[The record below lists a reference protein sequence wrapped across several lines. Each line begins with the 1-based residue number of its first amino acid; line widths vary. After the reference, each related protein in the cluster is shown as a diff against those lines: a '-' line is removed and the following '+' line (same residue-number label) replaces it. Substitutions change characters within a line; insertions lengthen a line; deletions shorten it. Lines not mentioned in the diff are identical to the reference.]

1 MAGVARP
8 PRSNSASPRIMAA
21 AVFCD
26 AETRRGIW
34 RKFEAIIASLRHLE
48 LRLVEQT
55 PGKGGEIYPVW
66 GNHLLYIKYLDWL
79 VRPRRL
85 ELPRPFGHNDLN
97 VARLPVPPWPHD
109 HLSGDASPSGR
120 SGPLAQARADAQPYR
135 FADAQPSFPYGTGH
149 LALPRCDGWR
159 AGSEAMSFSQNR
171 PVELSVLRLM
181 RCLAFSFGHSLL

>member
-26 AETRRGIW
+26 AETRPGIW

-66 GNHLLYIKYLDWL
+66 GNHFLYIKYLDWL

-120 SGPLAQARADAQPYR
+120 SGRLAQAAA
-135 FADAQPSFPYGTGH
+135 AAQPSFPHGAGH
-149 LALPRCDGWR
+149 LALPRCDGCR
-159 AGSEAMSFSQNR
+159 TGSEAMSFSQNS

-181 RCLAFSFGHSLL
+181 RCLAISFGHSLL